1 MSKEEESKAGIKF
14 TDKRRF
20 DDSGNLREE
29 SEVGTT
35 TSKPFNES
43 MTAKPQSTVNGTTTP
58 SEPELSF
65 ASFLVSLA
73 TQALMQMGEIAPP
86 PGVDIPVNREGAKQT
101 IDILEMLK
109 VKTKSNLDEAENRL
123 IDEILYNVRMAF
135 VKVRG

>member
-29 SEVGTT
+29 EGSGSQ
-35 TSKPFNES
+35 SKSTPDRSASKAQSFDES
-43 MTAKPQSTVNGTTTP
+43 PPTQ
-58 SEPELSF
+58 SEPELNF

-86 PGVDIPVNREGAKQT
+86 PGVDIPVNRDAARQT

-109 VKTKSNLDEAENRL
+109 VKTKNNLDEAENRL

-135 VKVRG
+135 VKIRG